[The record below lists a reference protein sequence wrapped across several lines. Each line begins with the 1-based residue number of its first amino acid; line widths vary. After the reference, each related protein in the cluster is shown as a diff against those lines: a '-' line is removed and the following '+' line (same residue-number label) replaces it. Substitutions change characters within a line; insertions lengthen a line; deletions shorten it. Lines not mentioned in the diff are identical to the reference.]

1 MNYRV
6 LIIGLGNI
14 GFMYDVKKPRLV
26 HSHAKAVMHSK
37 NFILIG
43 AVEKKIKLRKF
54 FEKKFDLP
62 TYGNLEKALSTLQPN
77 FVTISTPTRTHGRN
91 RTGNWFH

>member
-1 MNYRV
+1 MNNRV

-43 AVEKKIKLRKF
+43 SVEKKIKLRKF

-62 TYGNLEKALSTLQPN
+62 TYGNLEKAYSKYLEIIAKNCLLEKIIIYNFEKLS
-77 FVTISTPTRTHGRN
+77 F
-91 RTGNWFH
+91 

>member
-1 MNYRV
+1 
-6 LIIGLGNI
+6 
-14 GFMYDVKKPRLV
+14 
-26 HSHAKAVMHSK
+26 MHSK

-62 TYGNLEKALSTLQPN
+62 TYGNLEKSIINSTTKFCNNKHSNENL
-77 FVTISTPTRTHGRN
+77 I
-91 RTGNWFH
+91 

>member
-1 MNYRV
+1 MKNDLLSLSKKGPERKIILLIEAGMNYRV

-54 FEKKFDLP
+54 FEK
-62 TYGNLEKALSTLQPN
+62 NLICLLT
-77 FVTISTPTRTHGRN
+77 VI
-91 RTGNWFH
+91 

>member
-1 MNYRV
+1 MNNRV

-43 AVEKKIKLRKF
+43 AVEKKL
-54 FEKKFDLP
+54 
-62 TYGNLEKALSTLQPN
+62 N
-77 FVTISTPTRTHGRN
+77 
-91 RTGNWFH
+91 